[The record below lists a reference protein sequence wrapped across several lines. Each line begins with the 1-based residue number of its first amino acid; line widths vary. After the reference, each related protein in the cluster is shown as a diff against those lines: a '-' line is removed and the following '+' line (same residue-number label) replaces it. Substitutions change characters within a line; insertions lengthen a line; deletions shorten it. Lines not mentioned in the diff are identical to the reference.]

1 MATKR
6 LKALS
11 TLAAAKPPIV
21 SAATAPLPSS
31 AGLPLTYEQRV
42 WASSPSALLCGVDEA
57 GRGPLAGP
65 VVAAACVALPP
76 GSWSGGAP
84 LPLAGVNDSKQVD
97 EAAREA
103 LFPTLLGH
111 PALCFGVSVVDH
123 AAIDRVNILA
133 AAMLAMERAVAAARA
148 AAAARL
154 ALPPPPTAAAL
165 PAADAVDWAAAGA
178 ARPAPLKAPPPGV
191 RRDTALHTVFIDGPR
206 CPARIAEAAAGGYEG
221 GGATGG
227 GGSRKRGRGQGA
239 AEPPPLAPSAGTVV
253 DAAVD
258 GTLVKRLGPIFTAQ
272 PVIGG
277 DGKVFLIAAGACV
290 CHLLVTIFPVL
301 PFPPPLQPP
310 PPPLSS

>member
-258 GTLVKRLGPIFTAQ
+258 HPEHGVAFR
-272 PVIGG
+272 
-277 DGKVFLIAAGACV
+277 
-290 CHLLVTIFPVL
+290 HW
-301 PFPPPLQPP
+301 
-310 PPPLSS
+310 LSARTDARD